1 MKMTNSVKPVI
12 DIHNAYL
19 VTVSD
24 RDKFLCGRVPL
35 YPKSHRP
42 AGSNILEGHN
52 VRTSRVL
59 NITGPFVETE
69 RSIYNVISWS
79 LLSV

>member
-1 MKMTNSVKPVI
+1 MTNSVKPVI

-19 VTVSD
+19 VTVTD

-35 YPKSHRP
+35 YPKLHKP
-42 AGSNILEGHN
+42 KGVQILDGHN
-52 VRTSRVL
+52 VKTSRVL
-59 NITGPFVETE
+59 NISGPFVETE
-69 RSIYNVISWS
+69 RSIYNVVSWS